1 MEKVLTNNEPSK
13 EALKNFI
20 KQVKKSYEKLYCSN
34 TNPLNFKDKV
44 S

>member
-1 MEKVLTNNEPSK
+1 MEKVLTNNEPSE

-20 KQVKKSYEKLYCSN
+20 KQVRKSYEKLYSN
-34 TNPLNFKDKV
+34 TNTLVSKEKV

>member
-1 MEKVLTNNEPSK
+1 MEKVLTNNEPSE

-20 KQVKKSYEKLYCSN
+20 KQVKKSYEKLYSN
-34 TNPLNFKDKV
+34 TNTLVLEEKV